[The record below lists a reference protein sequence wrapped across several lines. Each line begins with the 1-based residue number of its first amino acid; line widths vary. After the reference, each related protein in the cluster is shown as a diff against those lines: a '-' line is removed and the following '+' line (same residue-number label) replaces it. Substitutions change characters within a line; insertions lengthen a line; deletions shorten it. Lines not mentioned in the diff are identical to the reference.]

1 LRLSNKFSI
10 TKRELLSEDIFYSL
24 TNIVNDAIIVS
35 DLYRKVVYFNRAAE
49 KIFNFTGAE
58 ILGKSIGNILPQD
71 ILSVDEKHRLKSRE
85 KLQEVIGRK
94 KNNIKIPLEVSIS
107 RWQSGNGLFFTII
120 VRDITVRKNTEEKL
134 RYLSFHDNLT
144 GLYNR
149 SYFDEE
155 LKRLDTARQL
165 PLSIIIGDLDGF
177 KLVNDAFGYKEGD
190 ELLKNFAAVLKE
202 SCRSDDILARWG
214 GDEFVIMLPKTDS
227 KVTREIIERIENN
240 SRILGT
246 GEIPLNISLGFSI
259 KDKPEQN
266 IETVIKEAE
275 NAMKQKKI
283 IESKRVSSTIIASI
297 EKKLHEKSHR
307 LREVNE
313 RIEKMAVLLGKAL
326 KLSRSEMDN
335 MHLLVSFHDVGI
347 VGIKR
352 SILNKK
358 SKLADKEW
366 QVVMMHPEI
375 GYRIAKSSSQLAPIA
390 DAILA
395 HHENWDGSGYPYHLK
410 GNKIPLI
417 SRILSIVESYDVMV
431 YGRNYKK
438 PVTREEA
445 IKELKRFSRK
455 QFDPQLVE
463 KFIGIIMHEVE
474 TPSLFEM
481 EKIKS

>member
-1 LRLSNKFSI
+1 MRLINKFNI

-24 TNIVNDAIIVS
+24 TNIVRDAIIVTDS
-35 DLYRKVVYFNRAAE
+35 YRKVVYWNKAAE
-49 KIFNFTGAE
+49 KIFNFTSGE
-58 ILGKSIGNILPQD
+58 ILGKSVGHVLPQD
-71 ILSVDEKHRLKSRE
+71 ILSIDEKYRLKNKE
-85 KLQEVIGRK
+85 KFQEVIGRK
-94 KNNIKIPLEVSIS
+94 KNNIKMPLEISIS
-107 RWQSGNGLFFTII
+107 TWQSGNGLFFTII

-149 SYFDEE
+149 FYFDEE
-155 LKRLDTARQL
+155 LKRLDTVRQL

-190 ELLKNFAAVLKE
+190 ELLKNFAGVLKE

-214 GDEFVIMLPKTDS
+214 GDEFVIMLPKTEG
-227 KVTREIIERIENN
+227 KVTKEIIERIENN
-240 SRILGT
+240 SRVLGT
-246 GEIPLNISLGFSI
+246 GEIPLNISLGFFL

-283 IESKRVSSTIIASI
+283 MESKRVSSTIIASI

-313 RIEKMAVLLGKAL
+313 RIEKTAVLLGKAL

-335 MHLLVSFHDVGI
+335 LHLLVSFHDVGI
-347 VGIKR
+347 VGIKG

-358 SKLADKEW
+358 SKLIDKEW

-375 GYRIAKSSSQLAPIA
+375 GYRIAKSSAQLAPIA

-395 HHENWDGSGYPYHLK
+395 HHEFWDGSGYPYHLK

-417 SRILSIVESYDVMV
+417 SRILSIVESYDAMV

-438 PVTREEA
+438 PMTREEA

-463 KFIGIIMHEVE
+463 KFIGIITHEAE
-474 TPSLFEM
+474 TPSLFEL
-481 EKIKS
+481 EKTRN

>member
-1 LRLSNKFSI
+1 LRLINKFNI

-24 TNIVNDAIIVS
+24 TNIVRDAIIVTDS
-35 DLYRKVVYFNRAAE
+35 YRKVVYWNKAAE
-49 KIFNFTGAE
+49 KIFNFTSGE
-58 ILGKSIGNILPQD
+58 ILGKSVGHVLPQD
-71 ILSVDEKHRLKSRE
+71 ILSIDEKYRLKNKE
-85 KLQEVIGRK
+85 KFQEVIGRK
-94 KNNIKIPLEVSIS
+94 KNNIKMPLEISIS
-107 RWQSGNGLFFTII
+107 TWQSGNGLFFTII

-149 SYFDEE
+149 FYFDEE
-155 LKRLDTARQL
+155 LKRLDTVRQL

-190 ELLKNFAAVLKE
+190 ELLKNFAGVLKE

-214 GDEFVIMLPKTDS
+214 GDEFVIMLPKTEG
-227 KVTREIIERIENN
+227 KVTKEIIERIENN
-240 SRILGT
+240 SRVLGT
-246 GEIPLNISLGFSI
+246 GEIPLNISLGFFL

-283 IESKRVSSTIIASI
+283 MESKRVSSTIIASI

-313 RIEKMAVLLGKAL
+313 RIEKTAVLLGKAL

-335 MHLLVSFHDVGI
+335 LHLLVSFHDVGI
-347 VGIKR
+347 VGIKG

-358 SKLADKEW
+358 SKLIDKEW

-375 GYRIAKSSSQLAPIA
+375 GYRIAKSSAQLAPIA

-395 HHENWDGSGYPYHLK
+395 HHEFWDGSGYPYHLK

-417 SRILSIVESYDVMV
+417 SRILSIVESYDAMV

-438 PVTREEA
+438 PMTREEA

-463 KFIGIIMHEVE
+463 KFIGIITHEAE
-474 TPSLFEM
+474 TPSLFEL
-481 EKIKS
+481 EKTRN